1 MSWNID
7 FRDKRPLYEQLVSAI
22 EGDIIS
28 GVLSPDEM
36 LPSVRSLATDLSI
49 NPNTIQKAYAE
60 LTREGFMYTVKGK
73 GNFVAGNPNLMD
85 RKKDELK
92 NRLSE
97 IRKEGAQLGIDMD
110 ALWAQ
115 TREDN

>member
-1 MSWNID
+1 MAVINY
-7 FRDKRPLYEQLVSAI
+7 RDARPIYEQIADHYKQLI
-22 EGDIIS
+22 LS
-28 GVLSPDEM
+28 GVMQEDEQM
-36 LPSVRSLATDLSI
+36 PSVRALAVELAT

-85 RKKDELK
+85 KKKDELK

-110 ALWAQ
+110 ALWTQ
-115 TREDN
+115 TREDR

>member
-1 MSWNID
+1 MAVINY
-7 FRDKRPLYEQLVSAI
+7 RDARPIYEQIADHYKQLI
-22 EGDIIS
+22 LS
-28 GVLSPDEM
+28 GVMQEDEQM
-36 LPSVRSLATDLSI
+36 PSVRALAVELAT

>member
-1 MSWNID
+1 MAVIN
-7 FRDKRPLYEQLVSAI
+7 FRDARPIYEQIADHYKQLI
-22 EGDIIS
+22 LS
-28 GVLSPDEM
+28 GVMEEDEQM
-36 LPSVRSLATDLSI
+36 PSVRALAVELAT

-115 TREDN
+115 TREDK

>member
-1 MSWNID
+1 MAVINY
-7 FRDKRPLYEQLVSAI
+7 RDARPIYEQIADHYKQLI
-22 EGDIIS
+22 LS
-28 GVLSPDEM
+28 GVMQEDEQM
-36 LPSVRSLATDLSI
+36 PSVRTLAVELAT

-115 TREDN
+115 TREEK

>member
-1 MSWNID
+1 MAVINY
-7 FRDKRPLYEQLVSAI
+7 RDARPIYEQIADHYKQLI
-22 EGDIIS
+22 LS
-28 GVLSPDEM
+28 GVMQEDEQM
-36 LPSVRSLATDLSI
+36 PSVRALAVELAT

-85 RKKDELK
+85 KKKDELK

-115 TREDN
+115 TREDR

>member
-1 MSWNID
+1 MAVINY
-7 FRDKRPLYEQLVSAI
+7 RDARPIYEQIADHYKQLI
-22 EGDIIS
+22 LS
-28 GVLSPDEM
+28 GVMQEDEQM
-36 LPSVRSLATDLSI
+36 PSVRTLAVELAT